1 MWDGVVSPKFGFWYW
16 ENECSWK
23 LTKNG
28 ETNSYKKL
36 KNKKKK
42 DFVKKF
48 GSSFMII
55 NPNQL
60 YNYLVNND
68 RNSSTTKML
77 SRVPVLLFG
86 VKKSNVLEKSHQKIN
101 Y

>member
-1 MWDGVVSPKFGFWYW
+1 MSAHGNSQRMKKPTH
-16 ENECSWK
+16 
-23 LTKNG
+23 TKN
-28 ETNSYKKL
+28 L
-36 KNKKKK
+36 KTKKK

-48 GSSFMII
+48 GSSFMMI

-60 YNYLVNND
+60 YSYLINND
-68 RNSSTTKML
+68 RNSSPTKML

-86 VKKSNVLEKSHQKIN
+86 VKKSNILEKSYQKIN

>member
-1 MWDGVVSPKFGFWYW
+1 
-16 ENECSWK
+16 
-23 LTKNG
+23 
-28 ETNSYKKL
+28 
-36 KNKKKK
+36 
-42 DFVKKF
+42 
-48 GSSFMII
+48 MII